1 MRSIIVVK
9 REGKIISDKSEWIGI
24 EDINFTEPERIR
36 GEIRTVIHTDEG
48 EFLYC
53 TTNDQVIELLSQEH
67 GFMIT
72 DRGRM
77 ANLKKEIDI
86 DYDNRNIL
94 YLKCMKYITIAASK
108 VNSLKQ
114 LLKRISK

>member
-24 EDINFTEPERIR
+24 EDINFTEPERIK

-53 TTNDQVIELLSQEH
+53 TTNDQVIELISQEH

-94 YLKCMKYITIAASK
+94 YRKCMKYITIAASK

-114 LLKRISK
+114 LLKKLSK